1 MSSFDVHQAIGDV
14 LAFAVVVAVSP
25 INIMAAI
32 LLLFSARPIAGA
44 AAYLAGFTAGVA
56 VALVALELVAAHLDL
71 SNGSGPSRGAAVLR
85 IVLGVALVVAAVRK
99 VRQRRGA
106 TGDGELPGWMNGIS
120 GFAPPK
126 AAATGL
132 AIGALNPKNLAMA
145 VAASL
150 VIGAAS
156 LTAGQ
161 TATVM
166 VVYVVVAS
174 LGVAAPLALTLVLGE
189 RSTAILTEWRAWLG
203 RNNDAV
209 MAVIYLLFG
218 VVLIGKGIAAL

>member
-1 MSSFDVHQAIGDV
+1 M
-14 LAFAVVVAVSP
+14 
-25 INIMAAI
+25 
-32 LLLFSARPIAGA
+32 
-44 AAYLAGFTAGVA
+44 
-56 VALVALELVAAHLDL
+56 
-71 SNGSGPSRGAAVLR
+71 AAVLR

>member
-1 MSSFDVHQAIGDV
+1 MHQAIGNV

-44 AAYLAGFTAGVA
+44 SAYLVGFAAGVA
-56 VALVALELVAAHLDL
+56 AVLVALEILAAHLDL
-71 SNGSGPSRGAAVLR
+71 SDGSDPSRGAAVLR
-85 IVLGVALVVAAVRK
+85 IVLGIALLAAAGRK
-99 VRQRRGA
+99 VRARRSA
-106 TGDGELPGWMNGIS
+106 TGDAELPGWMSGIS
-120 GFAPPK
+120 ELAPPK

-132 AIGALNPKNLAMA
+132 LIGALNPKNLAMA

-156 LTAGQ
+156 LSGSQ
-161 TATVM
+161 TATVIA
-166 VVYVVVAS
+166 VYVVVAS
-174 LGVAAPLALTLVLGE
+174 LGVAAPLVVTLALGDRSEAVLAGW
-189 RSTAILTEWRAWLG
+189 RSWLA

-209 MAVIYLLFG
+209 MAVVYLLFG
-218 VVLIGKGIAAL
+218 VVLVGNGIASL